1 MQRCTGA
8 NQRRQRC
15 PRPIPFFVAAKENG
29 SASSGR
35 SGRRGPHPILIFVA
49 AKKNGFACSGRCGNE
64 VRIRFHSSLPR
75 RRMVPPAERRRNA
88 SVHRFLIS
96 GPNLGIDVKISPK
109 TTFFMH
115 RFLISSPDLRIDARI
130 SPKTTFCVHRF
141 LISGSDLRIDAGKP
155 MQI

>member
-1 MQRCTGA
+1 MPVYDLLRAAIRDFGPGLA
-8 NQRRQRC
+8 NQC
-15 PRPIPFFVAAKENG
+15 SGK
-29 SASSGR
+29 SS
-35 SGRRGPHPILIFVA
+35 
-49 AKKNGFACSGRCGNE
+49 ACSGRSGNE

-88 SVHRFLIS
+88 SV
-96 GPNLGIDVKISPK
+96 
-109 TTFFMH
+109 H

>member
-1 MQRCTGA
+1 MPVYVLLRASIRDFGPGLA
-8 NQRRQRC
+8 NQC
-15 PRPIPFFVAAKENG
+15 SGK
-29 SASSGR
+29 SS
-35 SGRRGPHPILIFVA
+35 
-49 AKKNGFACSGRCGNE
+49 ACSGRSGNE